1 MFLFCVA
8 GLPSVSSLDDYDY
21 SSDDYDTYYS
31 DDNNYQDEKVVHT
44 NPTFLSDPT
53 NQLINEGETIKLPCL
68 VDKLGK
74 AFFFAAATSTFPK
87 FVVLGLLFCTDYT
100 ETGTLFQHQSFYDR
114 CYK

>member
-74 AFFFAAATSTFPK
+74 AFFCCCYFYFPK
-87 FVVLGLLFCTDYT
+87 VCCAWA
-100 ETGTLFQHQSFYDR
+100 SFLYR
-114 CYK
+114 LHGNRNTFSASVFL